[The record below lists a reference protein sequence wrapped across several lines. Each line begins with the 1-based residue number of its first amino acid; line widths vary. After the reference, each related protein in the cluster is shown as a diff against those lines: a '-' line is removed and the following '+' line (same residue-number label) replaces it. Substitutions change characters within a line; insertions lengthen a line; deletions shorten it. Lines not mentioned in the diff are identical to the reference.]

1 MKLGISSYT
10 FSWAIGISRYP
21 LPATPLSAMGLLEK
35 AIGYG
40 ESVLQVADNLPL
52 TSLSPEDL
60 NAFERRASDVGIAI
74 EIGTRG
80 IEPENL
86 RAYLRLAARFGSPF
100 VRVVV
105 DKGEDEPTPD
115 ECIAQLKPLLPEFD
129 DAGVKLAI
137 ENHDRFPART
147 LREIVETLGT
157 DRVGICLDTVNSFG
171 SLEGPEVVVET
182 LAPYVVNLHVKDFTI
197 RRVVHQMGFI
207 IEGAPAGQ
215 GRLNIPWLMR
225 QLPGDI
231 SAVLELWTPYQ
242 ENTPATVALEAQWAD
257 ESVNYLKN
265 TLGES

>member
-1 MKLGISSYT
+1 
-10 FSWAIGISRYP
+10 
-21 LPATPLSAMGLLEK
+21 
-35 AIGYG
+35 
-40 ESVLQVADNLPL
+40 
-52 TSLSPEDL
+52 
-60 NAFERRASDVGIAI
+60 
-74 EIGTRG
+74 
-80 IEPENL
+80 
-86 RAYLRLAARFGSPF
+86 
-100 VRVVV
+100 
-105 DKGEDEPTPD
+105 
-115 ECIAQLKPLLPEFD
+115 
-129 DAGVKLAI
+129 
-137 ENHDRFPART
+137 
-147 LREIVETLGT
+147 
-157 DRVGICLDTVNSFG
+157 VGICLDTVNSFG

-225 QLPGDI
+225 QLPGGI